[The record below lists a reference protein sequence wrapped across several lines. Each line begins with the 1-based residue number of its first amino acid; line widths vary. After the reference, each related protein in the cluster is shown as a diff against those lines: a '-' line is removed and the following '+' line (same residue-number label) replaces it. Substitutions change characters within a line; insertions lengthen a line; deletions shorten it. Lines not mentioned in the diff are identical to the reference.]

1 MAKHI
6 MSKILNINALK
17 SDYFTKN
24 IDNSIETKARVISAK
39 QLQNIQKPIVNI
51 KNKKELNNL
60 SSNYLQ
66 QILINNSDIKETLDK
81 FALDWQKL

>member
-1 MAKHI
+1 M
-6 MSKILNINALK
+6 
-17 SDYFTKN
+17 
-24 IDNSIETKARVISAK
+24 ISAK
-39 QLQNIQKPIVNI
+39 QLQNIQKQIVNI
-51 KNKKELNNL
+51 KNKKGLNNL